1 MIRQDEDQQRKT
13 QMDKGHQATAEEMVE
28 IIQREKQA
36 LEARIQSHKDEMRAA
51 DLRAIVQAVGA
62 YQEGRF

>member
-36 LEARIQSHKDEMRAA
+36 LEARIQSHKDDMRAV